1 MPLMWCSLPVLLAV
15 VGGLV
20 VMEQTTRETLEVIN
34 STEPVSDGDTQNPET
49 FPASSATSPPDYL
62 DSTSLLSPS
71 LTSTPLPDE
80 TAQLTSTT
88 GSLTTSPSNY
98 SATGAPS
105 VSTQDLKT
113 SQEAT
118 SQLSEVSSFMNLQ
131 TMNDVNQDS
140 SPMKGTAHWTT
151 ETGGT
156 ETEVS
161 EATLTSTAVTNTS
174 ELGGYVHPDVKVKT
188 ITLPSSTLT
197 SIKKLPT
204 SPYPVTTA
212 PPVVT
217 TTIKATESIPL
228 KPTVPFVSKI
238 IKTTTRSNNRLTTA
252 QVTGKKISL
261 VAQCLIAIAILAG
274 VCTVFVICTVVLCT
288 KLSSQ
293 RQNYRVNRS
302 NGTELIC
309 ISALLPEDERKLR
322 RKMKAK
328 RLRDL
333 KETTIGRNSDSDED
347 DLTLHSFVTEH

>member
-1 MPLMWCSLPVLLAV
+1 
-15 VGGLV
+15 
-20 VMEQTTRETLEVIN
+20 
-34 STEPVSDGDTQNPET
+34 
-49 FPASSATSPPDYL
+49 
-62 DSTSLLSPS
+62 
-71 LTSTPLPDE
+71 
-80 TAQLTSTT
+80 
-88 GSLTTSPSNY
+88 
-98 SATGAPS
+98 
-105 VSTQDLKT
+105 
-113 SQEAT
+113 
-118 SQLSEVSSFMNLQ
+118 MNLQ

-140 SPMKGTAHWTT
+140 SPTYGTTHWTT
-151 ETGGT
+151 ETGRT
-156 ETEVS
+156 ETEAS
-161 EATLTSTAVTNTS
+161 ETTLTSTVITNTS

-188 ITLPSSTLT
+188 TTESSSTLT
-197 SIKKLPT
+197 STKKLPT

-217 TTIKATESIPL
+217 TTIKANESIPL
-228 KPTVPFVSKI
+228 KPTVPFISKI
-238 IKTTTRSNNRLTTA
+238 VKTTTRSNNRLTTA
-252 QVTGKKISL
+252 QATRKKISL

-322 RKMKAK
+322 RKMRAK

-333 KETTIGRNSDSDED
+333 KETTIGQNSDSDED